1 MDLWGTPTLGF
12 GHGITGTKSAEIGAL
27 QSRLSCTS
35 IISKRTE
42 ANANMDRQMAQLL
55 FDRRDQAIQLDYVTP
70 CPDDWEP
77 IPHHCHE
84 NADRWVD
91 EHPAWRV
98 VRGWLIVLDDG
109 VSALFDAHSVVRDPL
124 GQLWD
129 VTQSEVSRFVIHTG
143 REDEFMKKVK
153 SGLWVRV
160 NHIPECGNPSWSSPA
175 SAD

>member
-1 MDLWGTPTLGF
+1 MDPY
-12 GHGITGTKSAEIGAL
+12 
-27 QSRLSCTS
+27 
-35 IISKRTE
+35 
-42 ANANMDRQMAQLL
+42 MAQMP

-84 NADRWVD
+84 NANRWVH
-91 EHPAWRV
+91 EQRAWRV

-109 VSALFDAHSVVRDPL
+109 VSAMFDAHSVVRDPL

-129 VTQSEVSRFVIHTG
+129 VTQREVSRFVIHTG
-143 REDEFMKKVK
+143 REDEFMEKVK

-160 NHIPECGNPSWSSPA
+160 NHIPA
-175 SAD
+175 QF